1 MGVPDM
7 TTSWEGQKHHASVGR
22 RAVSEAHAAREILS
36 PPPLPD
42 ASGRGRVIAAAKGPH
57 ETRRSSRASK
67 LQDALHSAQG
77 REKHASIRRAEAQ
90 QARELYV
97 NSLRGASL

>member
-1 MGVPDM
+1 MGVPGM

-36 PPPLPD
+36 PPPPPRVREGESD
-42 ASGRGRVIAAAKGPH
+42 CRGEGPARG
-57 ETRRSSRASK
+57 TLK
-67 LQDALHSAQG
+67 LQSFKRPPTLDALHSAQG

-90 QARELYV
+90 EARELCVY
-97 NSLRGASL
+97 SM